1 MPSRVGSNERP
12 ADARRCM
19 LSPLLDVP
27 GRTLRH
33 DSDALNNLPEL
44 PQGRRMLPLWVLRG
58 TVTPKTATLVSL
70 DGDNRPMG
78 ALKHLPSASP
88 ETITEMTPLSH

>member
-1 MPSRVGSNERP
+1 MPSTLGSNEGP

-33 DSDALNNLPEL
+33 DALNNLPEL
-44 PQGRRMLPLWVLRG
+44 PQGRRMLQLSVLRG
-58 TVTPKTATLVSL
+58 TVTLKTATLVSL

-78 ALKHLPSASP
+78 ALTHLPSASP